1 MQTLIDVVATDLRL
15 TLRDLRRSPGLTLA
29 IVATLALG
37 VGVNAAMF
45 TVLDRI
51 LFRQPDGIRN
61 AGEVHRLYR
70 VGRVPQRAIAYSDGF
85 SAPDL
90 DGLRDAVKG
99 VARVA
104 GVYSYPVKLVSVDAD
119 TTRVRLARV
128 TQDYFDLLGVI
139 PQRGR
144 FFAPDE
150 MQYGD
155 PRYIAVLSD
164 GLWRRRFGADSNVVG
179 RTIRTTSYSDTTSY
193 TIIGVAAPDFSGID
207 VGADGLWVPF
217 TARGA
222 ATEGRGPWWT
232 QRGGSMPL
240 IARIPSTTDVRSVEA
255 RLTTAVRIV
264 NAGVGRWF
272 DPNSRMVAAPLVE
285 ARGPRFSAGSTRELT
300 LATRLAGMS
309 FVVLVLA
316 IANAAGLMLMR
327 SLARQRE
334 MAVRVALG
342 VSRFRIATR
351 LAVEGLIVT
360 LAAVVVATLLA
371 HWTGGVLRPLLFAS
385 VQWLHP
391 LVDGRIVALVIV
403 MTALATIASS
413 IAPFFLARRLD
424 VMSLLKAGGLGVG
437 NPASRLRSTFL
448 ASQTAICVA
457 LLAAAGLFIQS
468 LHRAVTVELG
478 YDPDRLLLADAS
490 GYQNAS
496 PLAQFSALATQLAT
510 SPGVE
515 AVAKSGIGDEAIRA
529 NLKLEGRD
537 VIPFDQAPHFIVVD
551 GKWAEV
557 MGLRMRSG
565 RSFTNDEVASDAPV
579 AMINRA
585 MAEKFWPGQV
595 ALGQCLGTLLR
606 DCYRVVGV
614 FENIRYDITAAAE
627 PYYVLPVRPM
637 GGGAPSAS
645 ATTAAPSASSVSR
658 PPSSRSTSAK
668 TPKTMSPAARTAP
681 TALPA
686 YPVEPSLLLRY
697 RRPVTN
703 DDVALVR
710 AAVIAGVG
718 PTRAFLRSI
727 RVGAG
732 VDRQLRPWRIAAA
745 LLSIFA
751 AVGLASAGAAVFG
764 LVSYDVGRRTRE
776 IGVRTAL
783 GATGGR
789 VVRDVLRPS
798 LRVIVVGIVAGV
810 AIALASGRVMA
821 SLLFETSAADPVVLL
836 ATAAALGV
844 VAAIA
849 GFVPALRATKVNP
862 VVALQAD

>member
-1 MQTLIDVVATDLRL
+1 MQTLIDAVATDLRQ
-15 TLRDLRRSPGLTLA
+15 TLRDLRRAPGLTLA

-51 LFRQPDGIRN
+51 LFRQPDGVRN
-61 AGEVHRLYR
+61 AGEVRRLYQ
-70 VGRVPQRAIAYSDGF
+70 VGRGFQSEISYSDWF

-104 GVYSYPVKLVSVDAD
+104 GVFSYSVQLLDIDAD
-119 TTRVRLARV
+119 TTRVGFTRV
-128 TQDYFDLLGVI
+128 TQDYFDLLGVV

-155 PRYIAVLSD
+155 PRYVAVLSD
-164 GLWRRRFGADSNVVG
+164 GLWRRRFGADSSVIG
-179 RTIRTTSYSDTTSY
+179 RTVRTTQGRDTTSY
-193 TIIGVAAPDFSGID
+193 TIVGVAAPGFSGIE
-207 VGADGLWVPF
+207 VEADGFWVPF
-217 TARGA
+217 TARGGRA
-222 ATEGRGPWWT
+222 GEGRGSWWT
-232 QRGGSMPL
+232 QRGVWIVSL
-240 IARIPSTTDVRSVEA
+240 IARIPDTTDVRSVEA
-255 RLTTAVRIV
+255 RFTTAVRNV
-264 NAGVGRWF
+264 NAGAGSWF
-272 DPNSRMVAAPLVE
+272 DRNMRILAAPLVE

-309 FVVLVLA
+309 LVVLLLA
-316 IANAAGLMLMR
+316 IANVAGLMLMR

-334 MAVRVALG
+334 MAIRVALG

-351 LAVEGLIVT
+351 LAIEGLVIT
-360 LAAVVVATLLA
+360 SAAVVVATLLA
-371 HWTGGVLRPLLFAS
+371 HWTGGVLRPLLFSS

-391 LVDGRIVALVIV
+391 LVDGRVVALVVV

-413 IAPFFLARRLD
+413 IAPFVLAGRPE
-424 VMSLLKAGGLGVG
+424 VMSLLKAGELGVG

-468 LHRAVTVELG
+468 LHRAVTVDLG
-478 YDPDRLLLADAS
+478 YDPERLVLAGAS
-490 GYQNAS
+490 GYGNAS
-496 PLAQFSALATQLAT
+496 PSAQFSALATQLAT

-515 AVAKSGIGDEAIRA
+515 AVAQSGIGGGGTIGT
-529 NLKLEGRD
+529 LKLDGRD
-537 VIPFDQAPHFIVVD
+537 PIPMEQAPSYNLVD

-557 MGLRMRSG
+557 MGLRMRAG
-565 RSFTNDEVASDAPV
+565 RSFTADEVASGVPA

-585 MAEKFWPGQV
+585 MAEKFWPGQNP
-595 ALGQCLGTLLR
+595 LGQCLGTTFN
-606 DCYRVVGV
+606 DCSRVVGV
-614 FENIRYDITAAAE
+614 FENIRYELAAGAA
-627 PYYVLPVRPM
+627 PYYVLPVQQTRGPQ
-637 GGGAPSAS
+637 
-645 ATTAAPSASSVSR
+645 
-658 PPSSRSTSAK
+658 
-668 TPKTMSPAARTAP
+668 
-681 TALPA
+681 
-686 YPVEPSLLLRY
+686 PSLLLRY
-697 RRPVTN
+697 TRAVTD
-703 DDVALVR
+703 DDVARVR
-710 AAVIAGVG
+710 AAVVAAVG
-718 PTRAFLRSI
+718 PTRAFLRTI

-732 VDRQLRPWRIAAA
+732 VERQLRPWRIAAA

-751 AVGLASAGAAVFG
+751 IVGLASAGAAVFG

-798 LRVIVVGIVAGV
+798 LRVIVVGIVAGIV
-810 AIALASGRVMA
+810 IALASGRVMA

-836 ATAAALGV
+836 LTATVLGF

-849 GFVPALRATKVNP
+849 GFVPAFRATKINP